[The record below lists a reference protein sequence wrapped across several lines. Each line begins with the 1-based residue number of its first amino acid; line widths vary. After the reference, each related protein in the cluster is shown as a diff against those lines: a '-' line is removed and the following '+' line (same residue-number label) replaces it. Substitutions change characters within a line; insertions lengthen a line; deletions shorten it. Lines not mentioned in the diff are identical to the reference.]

1 MEQEPLK
8 TREKTLLAAMLLSAW
23 APVVTFVGVLMSGS
37 LTQIGDCV
45 RRTAEFV
52 ALAAAYV
59 SYRRIRTLNFSHGQK
74 EIAEKRVSRLVSV
87 TLGLS
92 GAALLSVG
100 IPNLLRPSVTP
111 GDVRLG
117 LVVAILGFVVNMFFL
132 IRYTI
137 FEKRATDGIIRSQ
150 KRLYMA
156 KAVVDSVVVFSY
168 VMIMSSAS
176 ARFSSRAD
184 GLGMVMVAIYLVIR
198 AFKGD
203 ALKPAVPSG

>member
-1 MEQEPLK
+1 MEHDALK
-8 TREKTLLAAMLLSAW
+8 RREKTLLAAMLLSAW

-37 LTQIGDCV
+37 LTQIGDFV

-59 SYRRIRTLNFSHGQK
+59 SFRRIRTLELSLKQK
-74 EIAEKRVSRLVSV
+74 ETVEKRVSLVVSV

-92 GAALLSVG
+92 GLALLSVG
-100 IPNLLRPSVTP
+100 IPNLIRPSVTP

-132 IRYTI
+132 IRYTM
-137 FEKRATDGIIRSQ
+137 FEKSATDVIIRSQ

-168 VMIMSSAS
+168 VVIMSSAS
-176 ARFSSRAD
+176 ARFSSRVD

-198 AFKGD
+198 AFKAD
-203 ALKPAVPSG
+203 ALEADVASE